1 MVCPVG
7 QLQLLGF
14 QSAKPKHLKGK
25 KTKDFLGFGA
35 ETQRNLLIFFAFQ
48 MLRLSGLEAQE
59 LQLAYW
65 AGGDNRR
72 RKNKW

>member
-1 MVCPVG
+1 MCWEF
-7 QLQLLGF
+7 LDRLGPE
-14 QSAKPKHLKGK
+14 STKPKHLKDK
-25 KTKDFLGFGA
+25 KNQKKEAPNPWKSFCFL
-35 ETQRNLLIFFAFQ
+35 FAFQ

>member
-1 MVCPVG
+1 MHTAS
-7 QLQLLGF
+7 LQ
-14 QSAKPKHLKGK
+14 SVVKRKAKHLKGK
-25 KTKDFLGFGA
+25 KNQKISLGLGP
-35 ETQRNLLIFFAFQ
+35 Q
-48 MLRLSGLEAQE
+48 MLRLSGLEDQE